1 MAFEYAFVPRGMPGH
16 IGHVL
21 PPDAAWRR
29 VGRTQA
35 QRLAAGEDLRAGG
48 NPVLGGPHS
57 RRRPSLDSS
66 NEGAHL
72 LLPQDRFNVCVWPAN
87 IEVRDSGNPFFAPGF
102 HGNLWVSN
110 DPAFDYVIVRPY
122 MCAEVAATCI
132 GHDDRA
138 LASPA
143 AIARSCPVCD
153 LPDPSA
159 AGSCR
164 STMVVAIGP
173 IDLPRIVDGISAMRD
188 VALRWELRIARAL

>member
-1 MAFEYAFVPRGMPGH
+1 M
-16 IGHVL
+16 
-21 PPDAAWRR
+21 
-29 VGRTQA
+29 
-35 QRLAAGEDLRAGG
+35 
-48 NPVLGGPHS
+48 
-57 RRRPSLDSS
+57 
-66 NEGAHL
+66 
-72 LLPQDRFNVCVWPAN
+72 PQDRFNVCVWPAN

-122 MCAEVAATCI
+122 MCAEVVATCI

-164 STMVVAIGP
+164 STMVGAIGP